1 VFMPSLWW
9 RYRIRD
15 ESPAEVEPEDWV

>member
-1 VFMPSLWW
+1 MPSLWW